1 MATSFLPSSLILTTG
16 VEDSG
21 LFTDVASTAPTT
33 PDRDLSYSMALSATL
48 APDYEKPL
56 PLDRAHVSPVKKQY
70 VSRICCVGAGY
81 VGGPTAAVIAYHNPD
96 ILVTV
101 VDKNE
106 ERIRRWNSKHL
117 PIYEPGLAEI
127 VRIARDGSKGFRL
140 PNEPAENDNADSR
153 TPHGAY
159 NRRNGPYSTEK
170 HVHYRIP
177 NLIFSDKVSES
188 ISAADIVLIAVNTPT
203 KSRGVGA
210 GSATDMTAFEAVTKE
225 VARHAMP
232 GAIIVEKSTV
242 PCRTAEFIQKT
253 VSWQLLS
260 PKSLREE
267 EPGQLMTSQM
277 TNQRPGVYFEILSNP
292 EFLSAG
298 TAVKDLMH
306 PDRILIGSSKTPSGL
321 RAADTLARIYEAW
334 VPRSRII
341 KTNVYSSELAK
352 LVANS
357 MLAQRISSINSIS
370 AICEKTGADV
380 SEIAESIGC
389 DPRIGDKF
397 LKAGIGF
404 GGSCFKKD
412 ILSLVY
418 LAESLGLDEVGEYW
432 RQVVKMNEYQRD
444 RFSRRVIQRL
454 NNTLAGKKITLLGY
468 AFKANTSDTRESPAF
483 EIIKTFL
490 EEGPRQIAVYDPC
503 CNPEVVKTEIKQLLK
518 DRTALEEDGGPI
530 AIHPNVYNACDHSD
544 AILITTEFDEFR
556 STPAESNESHPSSQS
571 SRLVDPRPFY
581 DQPSP
586 MDIFLL
592 QKYLL
597 STAPAGRYPNDD
609 PFKRYL
615 PEPGCPSSCPDCS
628 LIRTSGLP
636 AAGNSDEN
644 RLREKLDW
652 RRISSCM
659 KKPKL
664 LFDGKG
670 IIDASELALLGIHVE
685 SVGR

>member
-1 MATSFLPSSLILTTG
+1 MLVSNSPSLSRKFLRQIYIAMT
-16 VEDSG
+16 
-21 LFTDVASTAPTT
+21 ASYCTWK
-33 PDRDLSYSMALSATL
+33 LSDCL
-48 APDYEKPL
+48 
-56 PLDRAHVSPVKKQY
+56 
-70 VSRICCVGAGY
+70 
-81 VGGPTAAVIAYHNPD
+81 GGPTAAVIAYHNPD
-96 ILVTV
+96 VLVTV

-140 PNEPAENDNADSR
+140 PNEPAENDNTDSM

-159 NRRNGPYSTEK
+159 NRRNGPYSKEK

-253 VSWQLLS
+253 
-260 PKSLREE
+260 
-267 EPGQLMTSQM
+267 M

-321 RAADTLARIYEAW
+321 RAADALARIYEAW

-341 KTNVYSSELAK
+341 KTNVYSSELSK

-454 NNTLAGKKITLLGY
+454 NNTLAGKKTTLLGY

-503 CNPEVVKTEIKQLLK
+503 CNPEVVKAEIKQLLK

-530 AIHPNVYNACDHSD
+530 AIYSNVYNACEHSD

-556 STPAESNESHPSSQS
+556 STPTESNESNPSSQS
-571 SRLVDPRPFY
+571 LRLVDPRPFY
-581 DQPSP
+581 GQPSP

-615 PEPGCPSSCPDCS
+615 SEPSCPSTCPDCN

-636 AAGNSDEN
+636 AGGNSDEN

-652 RRISSCM
+652 RRISSSM
-659 KKPKL
+659 KRPKL

-670 IIDASELALLGIHVE
+670 IIDASELAPLGIHVE
-685 SVGR
+685 SVGRR